1 MVAQTTC
8 CLATTQSDPITIL
21 APASCPAKQ
30 LLPSQRQNLAI
41 QVLAGVQ
48 PLSDLARQHQVSRK
62 FLYRQAQTANDALG
76 QAFDPPPVNDE
87 VLFYLPVT
95 RAWLR
100 QLILALVL
108 IAHCSYRGVIALLRD
123 LFDTNLSV
131 GTVHN
136 VVQAAVAPARQIN
149 RSSNLAGVR
158 VGAHD
163 EIFQASQPV
172 LVGVDTASTFCY
184 LLSLEEHRDADTW
197 GVRLLELADRG
208 FAPEATVAD
217 FGTGLR
223 AGQKL
228 ALPAVPCR
236 GDLFHLMHDLEQ
248 ILGYLENRGYDAIN
262 ACVRLEREQAR
273 EQRQCRPTDDV
284 AQRLQQARATC
295 QRAIALADD
304 VRLLRDWLR
313 HDVLAVAGPNHADR
327 CALYDFILGEL
338 RTRVPSGP
346 HRLGPIYRTLKNRR
360 DDLLSFALVLDEKL
374 EAIAARFEA
383 PPPCLRRLL
392 GARSRLEADPRRWA
406 EEAAVRAC
414 LGGRFPQACEAIDGL
429 IAGTVRA
436 SSLVENLNSR
446 LRNYFTLRRHLGPD
460 YLSLLQ
466 FFFNHRVLERSDRD
480 EREGKTPAELLSGQ
494 SHPHWLEMLGFSRFK
509 RG

>member
-1 MVAQTTC
+1 MDAQATSSLDGMQANPFVVP
-8 CLATTQSDPITIL
+8 LAT
-21 APASCPAKQ
+21 SCPAKQ
-30 LLPSQRQNLAI
+30 LRPTQRQDLAV

-48 PLSDLARQHQVSRK
+48 PVSELARQHQVSRK
-62 FLYRQAQTANDALG
+62 FLYRQAETAADALEH
-76 QAFDPPPVNDE
+76 AFDPPPANGD

-95 RAWLR
+95 KAWLR

-108 IAHCSYRGVIALLRD
+108 IGHCSYRGVIALLRD
-123 LFDTNLSV
+123 LFDTKISV

-136 VVQAAVAPARQIN
+136 VVEAAVAPARQIN
-149 RSSNLAGVR
+149 RSSNLAGIR

-248 ILGYLENRGYDAIN
+248 ILGYLENRGYDAIDV
-262 ACVRLEREQAR
+262 CTRLEREQTR
-273 EQRQCRPTDDV
+273 ERRQCRPTDDV
-284 AQRLQQARATC
+284 AQRLRQARTTC
-295 QRAIALADD
+295 ETAIALADD
-304 VRLLRDWLR
+304 IRLLRDWLR
-313 HDVLAVAGPNHADR
+313 HDVLAVAGPSHADR
-327 CALYDFILGEL
+327 CALYDFLLAEL
-338 RTRVPSGP
+338 RVRVPSCP

-383 PPPCLRRLL
+383 PPQCLRRLL
-392 GARSRLEADPRRWA
+392 GARSRLESDLRRWA
-406 EEAAVRAC
+406 EEAAVRKC
-414 LGGRFPQACEAIDGL
+414 LGGQFLAACEAIDGL

-446 LRNYFTLRRHLGPD
+446 LRNYFTLRRHLGSD

-466 FFFNHRVLERSDRD
+466 FFLNHRVLERSDRG
-480 EREGKTPAELLSGQ
+480 ERQGKTPAELLTGQ
-494 SHPHWLEMLGFSRFK
+494 THPHWLEMLGFSRFK
-509 RG
+509 RD